1 VGVDIRRLI
10 RRAAGVCGLWVLAG
24 IASASSLAAAAIDE
38 GCLRVDAGAELTVT
52 GVGRA
57 VFAVLATDRVRDA
70 AVLSGGVCVA
80 FSAIDGVLLT
90 ERLEITGLGR
100 DVARL
105 EAADVVLEV
114 PGWSIGAELLVAVGD
129 RLSLAGVTL
138 RGRDAVARAVG
149 MTLDLTSGAIV
160 AHAVV
165 LATET
170 AWVRASSASFA
181 GDAVSLR
188 DVALT
193 TCDCLPED
201 AGVRLEARSA
211 ELDLDGAG
219 VRLGGAEL
227 VTGALRW
234 PLPDPWSFDAA
245 ALADLAPPVA
255 IFEDPAGRR
264 GTLVGVA
271 ERSVA
276 PGVRFAWDAAL
287 GAGLL
292 PSDLWLRVAARAG
305 DASIDVTGATDRL
318 RVAWRAAW
326 PFADHWS
333 LAFAQRLEGGAWD
346 EPVRDQSVALSWSR
360 AWPAPAA
367 AVSRVQLD
375 GSTFAALTAQSLAA
389 GERIGTR
396 IGATLQVR
404 VTGDPIGSLR
414 PTLEAAAGLTGYPP
428 GLTDYP
434 ADGTSQ
440 AWLTLSPRLSGAWG
454 PVRLD
459 LGHLSRW
466 VAGVSP
472 FGVGVDRLAPV
483 HRTDLQATV
492 AFGDAALWSGTVG
505 TTVRWDWRSDAQ
517 RPGRA
522 VGLER
527 LDLRVAAAGPTAGG
541 RFRVAVDAV
550 LAGLLDPRS
559 GRSPSVGGTA
569 VWERGSWEL
578 GTRWRVDPANPSWPW
593 RTATVFAAV
602 PFDVGDLWLRP
613 YLAVD
618 LAAWARGDARPLAG
632 HGLDLAWAQSF
643 GVIEAGYRFDDGAGV
658 ALSLGLRFTPR
669 PLDLERLP
677 VAAVDGP

>member
-1 VGVDIRRLI
+1 MEVDIRRLI
-10 RRAAGVCGLWVLAG
+10 WRAAVPLGLWVLAG
-24 IASASSLAAAAIDE
+24 VASAASVGGGAVDG
-38 GCLRVDAGAELTVT
+38 GCVRVDAGAELTVA

-57 VFAVLATDRVRDA
+57 VFAVLATDRVRDT

-80 FSAIDGVLLT
+80 FSDIDGVLRT
-90 ERLEITGLGR
+90 ERLVITGLGGGA
-100 DVARL
+100 ARL

-129 RLSLAGVTL
+129 RVSLAGVTL

-149 MTLDLTSGAIV
+149 LTLDLTSGAIV

-170 AWVRASSASFA
+170 AWVRASSAIFA
-181 GDAVSLR
+181 GGAVSLR
-188 DVALT
+188 GVALT
-193 TCDCLPED
+193 TCDCLPEN

-211 ELDLDGAG
+211 ELGLDGAG

-227 VTGALRW
+227 VVGALRW
-234 PLPDPWSFDAA
+234 RLPDPWAFDAD

-255 IFEDPAGRR
+255 VFEDPAGRR
-264 GTLVGVA
+264 GTLVGVT

-276 PGVRFAWDAAL
+276 PGVRFAWDAAV
-287 GAGLL
+287 GTGLL
-292 PSDLWLRVAARAG
+292 PSDLWLRVAVRSG
-305 DASIDVTGATDRL
+305 DASIDITGATDRL
-318 RVAWRAAW
+318 RVAWRVAW
-326 PFADHWS
+326 PVAGHGN

-367 AVSRVQLD
+367 AGPRLQLD

-396 IGATLQVR
+396 IGATLQAR

-414 PTLEAAAGLTGYPP
+414 PTLEAAAGLTGYP
-428 GLTDYP
+428 

-454 PVRLD
+454 PLRLD
-459 LGHLSRW
+459 LAHLSRW
-466 VAGVSP
+466 VAGASP
-472 FGVGVDRLAPV
+472 FGVGVDRLDPV
-483 HRTDLQATV
+483 HRSDLQATV
-492 AFGDAALWSGTVG
+492 DFGDAALWAGTAG
-505 TTVRWDWRSDAQ
+505 ATVRWDWRSDAQ

-527 LDLRVAAAGPTAGG
+527 LDLQVAAAGPVAGG
-541 RFRVAVDAV
+541 RFGVAVDAV
-550 LAGLLDPRS
+550 LAGLLDPRT
-559 GRSPSVGGTA
+559 GRARSVGGTV

-578 GTRWRVDPANPSWPW
+578 GTRWRVDPANPAWPW

-618 LAAWARGDARPLAG
+618 LAAWARGDARPWAG
-632 HGLDLAWAQSF
+632 HGLDLAWARSF
-643 GVIEAGYRFDDGAGV
+643 GVIEAGYRVDDGVGV
-658 ALSLGLRFTPR
+658 ALSLGLRLITR

-677 VAAVDGP
+677 PAAMDGP